1 MRLAQHLMKRRLSIT
16 VVVVIALAAAIPAFA
31 ASGQDE
37 HEHAH
42 AAKAH
47 AMTARQVAF
56 HDAMRKLWE
65 DHITWTRLAIV
76 SLTADLPDV
85 QATEER
91 LLDNQV
97 DIGNAIKPFYGK
109 AAGNKLTALLK
120 QHILGAVDLV
130 VAAKAGDQTK
140 VAQASAAWNANGR
153 QIADFLHSA
162 NPKHWPT
169 KAMRKMMQVHLD
181 QTLKEAVDRLNGRH
195 PAEVRDYD
203 AVHAHILEMADM
215 LSEGIVKQ
223 FPARF
228 H

>member
-1 MRLAQHLMKRRLSIT
+1 VDATRDREPHRRPGRR
-16 VVVVIALAAAIPAFA
+16 A
-31 ASGQDE
+31 GD
-37 HEHAH
+37 
-42 AAKAH
+42 
-47 AMTARQVAF
+47 
-56 HDAMRKLWE
+56 
-65 DHITWTRLAIV
+65 
-76 SLTADLPDV
+76 
-85 QATEER
+85 EER

-120 QHILGAVDLV
+120 QHILGAVDLA

-195 PAEVRDYD
+195 AAEVRDYD

-215 LSEGIVKQ
+215 LSEGIVEQ
-223 FPARF
+223 FPARCR
-228 H
+228 